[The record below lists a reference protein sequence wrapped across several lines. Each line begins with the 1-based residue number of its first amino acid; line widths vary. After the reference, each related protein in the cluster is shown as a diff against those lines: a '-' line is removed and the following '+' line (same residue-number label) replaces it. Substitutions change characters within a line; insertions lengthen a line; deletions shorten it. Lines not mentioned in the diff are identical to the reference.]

1 MVIKTLKR
9 ASAGIT
15 PVIVLFILLLV
26 SLHLMNSATQNSAEF
41 GRLYSALLVINV
53 LEMVVL
59 VGMITAN
66 LYRLVRQYRER
77 EVGSRL
83 TLRLVIIFT
92 VLAVAPVS
100 LVYYFSLNFIQRG
113 IDSWFDV
120 RVEKAL
126 KDALDLSRT
135 TLDTHM
141 RDLLHQTE
149 LTAREIEDTPNHQ
162 AIFNLDRLRHR
173 GGASD
178 LTLLTSRG
186 QIIAASSDDQTMVI
200 PTQPSDAI
208 LAQLRQGSTYV
219 GLDPIRDTG
228 LYIRIVVNVPG
239 FDPATPPRVLQAL
252 YPVAGRVSELAES
265 VQSVYARYQ
274 ELGYLREPLKFT
286 FTLTLS
292 LALALSLLMAVWAA
306 FFSARR
312 LAEPIR
318 VLALGTRAVAEGDY
332 NQRLPALPAHDELGI
347 LVQSFND
354 MTRKIAEA
362 ANEAEHSRHLAE
374 QQRAYLEIVLG
385 RLSSGVLTLDA
396 RHVLR
401 TINAAAKQILGAD
414 LSDSI
419 GEPICQLSRVYPHLG
434 RFSAALAPHLTKT
447 SQEWREEVTL
457 FGAGG
462 RQVFMCRGAAL
473 PDGQGHVI
481 VIDDITALIQAQRDA
496 AWGEVARRLAHE
508 IKNPLTPIQLSAER
522 LRHKYLKTMSAEEA
536 DVLDRS
542 THTIIQQVQSM
553 QEMVKAFSDYARAP
567 RLMPQPLD
575 LNRLINEV
583 LDLYRGDDSRVRIQ
597 TRLESDLPEITGDT
611 GRFRQLLHNLI
622 KNAVEAV
629 SEGNGCCVTVSTH
642 RIREADRQSVE
653 LRAQDNGPGIAPDIL
668 ERLFEPGVTGKAKG
682 SGLGLAVVKKIVE
695 EHGGVVWA
703 ENMAEGGACIVIRL
717 PLPVQ
722 NNTAMT
728 PPSIEDKT

>member
-1 MVIKTLKR
+1 MVVKALRR

-15 PVIVLFILLLV
+15 PVIVLFILLLA
-26 SLHLMNSATQNSAEF
+26 SLYLMNRATQNSAEF

-53 LEMVVL
+53 LEMAVL

-149 LTAREIEDTPNHQ
+149 LMAREIQDDSNRQ
-162 AIFNLDRLRHR
+162 AILTLDRLRQR
-173 GGASD
+173 SGASD

-186 QIIAASSDDQTMVI
+186 QIIAASSGDQTMII
-200 PTQPSDAI
+200 PTQPNDAI
-208 LAQLRQGSTYV
+208 LAQLRQGTTYV

-228 LYIRIVVNVPG
+228 LYIRAVVNVPA
-239 FDPATPPRVLQAL
+239 FDPATPPRVLQGL
-252 YPVAGRVSELAES
+252 YPVAGRVSELTES
-265 VQSVYARYQ
+265 VQSVYTRHQ

-318 VLALGTRAVAEGDY
+318 VLALGTRAVAEGNYD
-332 NQRLPALPAHDELGI
+332 QRLPALPAHDELGI
-347 LVQSFND
+347 LVQSFNN

-362 ANEAEHSRHLAE
+362 ANEAQQSHQHAE
-374 QQRAYLEIVLG
+374 QQRAYLEAVLG

-396 RHVLR
+396 QHALR
-401 TINAAAKQILGAD
+401 TFNSAAGQILGAD
-414 LSDSI
+414 LRDSI
-419 GEPICQLSRVYPHLG
+419 GEPIGELGRVYPHLG
-434 RFSAALAPHLTKT
+434 RFIETLVPHLAET
-447 SQEWREEVTL
+447 SREWREETTL
-457 FGAGG
+457 FGASG

-522 LRHKYLKTMSAEEA
+522 MRHKYLKTMGEEEA

-542 THTIIQQVQSM
+542 THTIIQQVRSM

-567 RLMPQPLD
+567 RLMPQRLD
-575 LNRLINEV
+575 LNCLINEV
-583 LDLYRGDDSRVRIQ
+583 LDLYRGDDNRVKIQ
-597 TRLESDLPEITGDT
+597 TRLDPHLPAITGDP

-629 SEGNGCCVTVSTH
+629 SEGNGCCVTVST
-642 RIREADRQSVE
+642 RLIQEADRQSVE
-653 LRAQDNGPGIAPDIL
+653 LRMQDNGPGIAPEIL
-668 ERLFEPGVTGKAKG
+668 TRLFEPGVTGKTKG
-682 SGLGLAVVKKIVE
+682 SGLGLAIVKKIVE

-703 ENMAEGGACIVIRL
+703 ENMPEGGACIVARL
-717 PLPVQ
+717 PRQ
-722 NNTAMT
+722 NIQTDADAVR
-728 PPSIEDKT
+728 SLEGKA